1 MSGCVAGTS
10 VSSST
15 AHHPLLP
22 LLPYLTTPFTLAPPP
37 GPPGNSLTLPSPSF
51 CSSTQASS
59 PPHLSFRHLLP
70 ISVAILSPHY
80 KPHPNSP
87 THSANTYETP
97 SRVGST
103 KSSTWITPSAPLT
116 QYKSPYP
123 TTRICIFQ
131 NQNPA
136 AKGKGGDRWLQ
147 SQTLTL
153 PQLLGLEQDSIL
165 CALIYLSVN

>member
-1 MSGCVAGTS
+1 MSGCVAGIS

-37 GPPGNSLTLPSPSF
+37 GPPGDSLTLPSPSF
-51 CSSTQASS
+51 SSSTQASS

-80 KPHPNSP
+80 KPHLDSL

-97 SRVGST
+97 SRVGSI

-123 TTRICIFQ
+123 ATRICIFQ
-131 NQNPA
+131 NQNPLRKERA
-136 AKGKGGDRWLQ
+136 GTAGSKVRPRPFP
-147 SQTLTL
+147 S
-153 PQLLGLEQDSIL
+153 
-165 CALIYLSVN
+165 CMALSKTPSSVPRFTYL